1 MRYSTYIYGRTLNI
15 DFREICSPDKGL
27 SPKSIR
33 LVKELI
39 NTDVISNG
47 DINRLRYLFVR
58 EREQILFGVGFS
70 HRDILEKHLWTDL
83 TRKRG
88 LRSFVGIVIEAEE
101 FNKLDAIP
109 VDGDFFINLYLQYIY
124 QVWDLE
130 DRPKN
135 RKAIIS
141 KISECSQAENWCN
154 LDGNMT
160 FNVDESICRF
170 FHKEDE
176 NTILHSLKNCFSSI
190 AIGLNVESH
199 VFSAFRRFNVAIP
212 NVICLDTQITH
223 DDYLLVNNHRSEDIS
238 QRIRDGYKGQCKTK
252 ETRDNAME
260 GGSRSDNVGR
270 RPAILSSLRKSESLD
285 NNSIKKRAV
294 QDNDLMNIE
303 WGDDDTPNFS
313 ERSIDNSHEH
323 QSSATLNK
331 DNNSHGIPDDNFIDD
346 KNDGVVPDDAL
357 KKVFRPRLVVL
368 LIILLAIVMLLM
380 FWMFE

>member
-70 HRDILEKHLWTDL
+70 HRDTLEKHLWTDL
-83 TRKRG
+83 TKKRG
-88 LRSFVGIVIEAEE
+88 LRSFVGIVIETED

-109 VDGDFFINLYLQYIY
+109 TDVDFFLSLYLKHIY

-135 RKAIIS
+135 RKTIKS
-141 KISECSQAENWCN
+141 EISECSQADNWCK

-170 FHKEDE
+170 FQKEDE
-176 NTILHSLKNCFSSI
+176 KTILHSLKNCCSSI

-199 VFSAFRRFNVAIP
+199 VFSAFRRFNVALP
-212 NVICLDTQITH
+212 NVICLDTQIAH
-223 DDYLLVNNHRSEDIS
+223 DDHLLVNEQHSEEIP
-238 QRIRDGYKGQCKTK
+238 QRVRDGSNGECETK
-252 ETRDNAME
+252 VTRDNVME
-260 GGSRSDNVGR
+260 GRTRSDNVGR
-270 RPAILSSLRKSESLD
+270 KPAILSSLRKCESQGD
-285 NNSIKKRAV
+285 DSIKKRTV
-294 QDNDLMNIE
+294 QDADLMSIE
-303 WGDDDTPNFS
+303 WGDDINPNSS
-313 ERSIDNSHEH
+313 ELSIDISNGH
-323 QSSATLNK
+323 QLSATQNK
-331 DNNSHGIPDDNFIDD
+331 GNDFRGLPDEILIDD
-346 KNDGVVPDDAL
+346 KNDRGPDDKS
-357 KKVFRPRLVVL
+357 KKAFRLRLIVL
-368 LIILLAIVMLLM
+368 LIILLAIIMLLVL
-380 FWMFE
+380 

>member
-1 MRYSTYIYGRTLNI
+1 MRYSAYIYGRTFYI

-27 SPKSIR
+27 SQKSIR

-58 EREQILFGVGFS
+58 EREQILFGVGFC
-70 HRDILEKHLWTDL
+70 HREFLEKDLWTDL
-83 TRKRG
+83 TKKRE

-109 VDGDFFINLYLQYIY
+109 IDSNFFINLYLKYIY
-124 QVWDLE
+124 QVWNLE

-135 RKAIIS
+135 RKVIIS
-141 KISECSQAENWCN
+141 EISECSQADNWCN

-190 AIGLNVESH
+190 SIGLNVESH
-199 VFSAFRRFNVAIP
+199 VFSAFRRYNVALP
-212 NVICLDTQITH
+212 NVICLDTQISH
-223 DDYLLVNNHRSEDIS
+223 DDHLLVNNQRSEDIP
-238 QRIRDGYKGQCKTK
+238 QRIRDGYKGRCKTK
-252 ETRDNAME
+252 ETRDCAME
-260 GGSRSDNVGR
+260 GGTKSDNVR
-270 RPAILSSLRKSESLD
+270 RMPAILSSLRKCESLD
-285 NNSIKKRAV
+285 DNSIKKRAV

-313 ERSIDNSHEH
+313 EQSIDISNEH

-331 DNNSHGIPDDNFIDD
+331 DNDSNGLSDKNIIDD
-346 KNDGVVPDDAL
+346 KNDGVVPDDAS
-357 KKVFRPRLVVL
+357 KKAFRPRLVVL